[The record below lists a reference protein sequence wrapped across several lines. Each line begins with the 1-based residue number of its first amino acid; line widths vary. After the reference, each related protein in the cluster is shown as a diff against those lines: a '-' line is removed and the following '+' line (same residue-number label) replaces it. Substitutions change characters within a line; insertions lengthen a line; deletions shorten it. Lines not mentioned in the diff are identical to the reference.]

1 MLTYCSIN
9 TPTFQIT
16 HATRQQRVSETCGT
30 FYYRLIIMEM
40 FVFRVLPCDESC
52 DKWWSKSSHC
62 FLWKGSRPQNKYAV
76 WAVTI
81 WLVRCEHRHSR
92 HTRGGNSNDS
102 HPRQREELVKM
113 INWKKKTKKNNIIS
127 TTHIPHCLGIKMI
140 QFLFCVCLLQN
151 VLYLNCLFDGPLI

>member
-81 WLVRCEHRHSR
+81 WLVRCELGVTVCTH
-92 HTRGGNSNDS
+92 
-102 HPRQREELVKM
+102 EEETLM
-113 INWKKKTKKNNIIS
+113 
-127 TTHIPHCLGIKMI
+127 THILSTGNNSSKCSTEKYVSVVFHPYSSFLNPHPSIALG
-140 QFLFCVCLLQN
+140 
-151 VLYLNCLFDGPLI
+151 